1 MGSFSDNTAKSII
14 TQVMNGISDSTSVAL
29 CGVSLAYF
37 ILVAMLVFHLA
48 RRITVFSAQG
58 GQRDGSLKTFTSS
71 SSGAGDEGKKKNGGG
86 GIGSANKSNDSRD
99 SNEDGAGS
107 LKIDLDF
114 VHDEKSAFISELFSV
129 RGHWEPVQYTR
140 MHFSHVFTLAGRK
153 NLFAMLVPYC

>member
-14 TQVMNGISDSTSVAL
+14 TQVMNGISERTQHERGPL
-29 CGVSLAYF
+29 
-37 ILVAMLVFHLA
+37 
-48 RRITVFSAQG
+48 RRIACLLYSSCDACFSLGPFSAQG

-71 SSGAGDEGKKKNGGG
+71 SSGAGGEGKKKNGGG
-86 GIGSANKSNDSRD
+86 GIGGANKSNDSRD

-140 MHFSHVFTLAGRK
+140 MHFSHVFTLAGRE